1 MYLLDAV
8 NLKVNYKLKRHS
20 FLERHSTLR
29 AVDGVNLRIN
39 HGQTVALV
47 GESGC
52 GKSSVARAIL
62 GIIETTEGEIFFEGT
77 NLAALNKNE
86 RKQVWSQMQVVSQ
99 DPVSALNP
107 KLSVGRAIGEPMKIS
122 GFPKRQIENRTRDL
136 MTMVGLNPDLLGRSP
151 QALSGGQR
159 QRVVIARALTM
170 SPKLVVCDEPVSA
183 LDVSIQSQILKMR
196 L

>member
-122 GFPKRQIENRTRDL
+122 GFPKRQICFLLSLSPLSDHRTLR
-136 MTMVGLNPDLLGRSP
+136 
-151 QALSGGQR
+151 
-159 QRVVIARALTM
+159 IH
-170 SPKLVVCDEPVSA
+170 
-183 LDVSIQSQILKMR
+183 R
-196 L
+196 LRFRLQPPCHG